1 MAAWYVCTVNEVG
14 PASDGTETAQPVIY
28 VNLTDVSGSFTGQ
41 WFFAAENARTEMLA
55 VALSAI
61 SLGKQ
66 VDYRPDQPNAR
77 RVAIYAVL
85 PDVRR
90 RIASFVV
97 AARLGSRDGRHC
109 RRSCQGC

>member
-1 MAAWYVCTVNEVG
+1 MAWYGCTVNEVG

-41 WFFAAENARTEMLA
+41 WFFAAENSRTEMLA

-66 VDYRPDQPNAR
+66 VTAALDAPNAG
-77 RVAIYAVL
+77 
-85 PDVRR
+85 
-90 RIASFVV
+90 
-97 AARLGSRDGRHC
+97 GSPYTQCYRMYV
-109 RRSCQGC
+109 SA